1 MDPVIIAAI
10 VTAVAAI
17 SSTAFQWW
25 KLWGPRRN
33 GGQAVIRYLQA
44 QLDECL
50 KHREE

>member
-1 MDPVIIAAI
+1 MDPVTLAAL
-10 VTAVAAI
+10 VTAGAALLG
-17 SSTAFQWW
+17 SVVQAW

-50 KHREE
+50 KGREE

>member
-1 MDPVIIAAI
+1 MDAITLAAV
-10 VTAVAAI
+10 VTAVAALL
-17 SSTAFQWW
+17 SSSVQAW

-50 KHREE
+50 KDREG